1 MSHIVLEGPRKTC
14 ITNVK
19 GTAHACA
26 RSRHTTL
33 VILLNFL
40 GSQVQ
45 GSITLL
51 IINFRPEVLPSK
63 TDCKNTHSPRHG
75 KIFFFNPIKNCI
87 FAIVLT

>member
-51 IINFRPEVLPSK
+51 IINFRP
-63 TDCKNTHSPRHG
+63 
-75 KIFFFNPIKNCI
+75 
-87 FAIVLT
+87 